1 MPSLKS
7 IRTRIASVKSTQKIT
22 RAMKL
27 VAAARLRRAQDAI
40 IGARPYANA
49 LLEAIAEVASRAGAE
64 AHPLLDQRPLERI
77 GLVVLTS
84 DRGLAGGFNA
94 NIFRNVQRFLNEQ
107 KAKEQQSSEAAAKTS
122 LYVVGKK
129 GRDFFRRRKTIV
141 VAHELPGAAG
151 NVAEER
157 AQEIALRVLEEFQ
170 TGRVD
175 AVYLV
180 YNEFKSAIQQ
190 RVLVEPLLP
199 LVAANLS
206 TATSAAAAAA
216 PGGQIDFLYEPDKP
230 QLLDALLPLYIESQ
244 IYRALLES
252 IASEFGARM
261 TAMDSATTNA
271 KEVIAR
277 LTLQYNRARQA
288 AITKELME
296 IVSGAEAL
304 KG

>member
-1 MPSLKS
+1 MPSLKA

-40 IGARPYANA
+40 VGARPYANA
-49 LLEAIAEVASRAGAE
+49 LQEAVAEVAVRAGAE
-64 AHPLLDQRPLERI
+64 SHPLLDQRPVKKI
-77 GLVVLTS
+77 ALVVLTS

-94 NIFRNVQRFLNEQ
+94 NIFRGVQRFVIEQ
-107 KAKEQQSSEAAAKTS
+107 SAAAEPPAIAI
-122 LYVVGKK
+122 YVVGKK
-129 GRDFFRRRKTIV
+129 GRDFFRRRKNSI
-141 VAHELPGAAG
+141 VAHEFAGAAG
-151 NVAEER
+151 NVAESR
-157 AQEIALRVLEEFQ
+157 AQEVALTILEVFQ
-170 TGRVD
+170 TAQVD
-175 AVYLV
+175 AVYLI

-190 RVLVEPLLP
+190 RVVTEPLLP
-199 LVAANLS
+199 LVAGRLA
-206 TATSAAAAAA
+206 AGAASA
-216 PGGQIDFLYEPDKP
+216 GGQIDFLYEPDKK
-230 QLLDALLPLYIESQ
+230 QLLDALLPMYVQSQ
-244 IYRALLES
+244 VHRALLES

-261 TAMDSATTNA
+261 TAMDSATGNA

-296 IVSGAEAL
+296 IIGGAEAL